1 MEKYILAIDQ
11 GTTSTRA
18 ILFNHKRE
26 IVKVA
31 QKEIKQYYPKPGW
44 VEQDGNEIWI
54 TTLAVI
60 ADVILQSEIEPKQV
74 SAIGISNQRETT
86 LVWDKKTGLPLYH
99 ALVWQSR
106 QSDSICEQWI
116 TNGWDTKVRSKTGLR
131 IDPYFSASKIRWI
144 LDNVE
149 GIQEK
154 VDKNEVMFGTV
165 DSWLVY
171 KLSGN
176 KTHVTDLSNASRT
189 MLCNIH
195 TKKWDKEL
203 LTLFGIE
210 EKVLPTI
217 CPTSFEYTKTA
228 SYLFFNEEVPITCVV
243 GDQQAALFGQGCFS
257 KGTVKN
263 TYGTGGFVLMNTG
276 STPYTSN
283 HGLLSTVAWQIDGKV
298 NYALEGSIF
307 VSGSLIK
314 WLRDGLGIIND
325 ASQTQ
330 NMAYSVENT
339 NGVYVV
345 PAFVGLGAPYWNS
358 NCRGSIVGLTQ
369 GVNRNHIVRAALEAM
384 AYQSKDVI
392 DAMQQDT
399 NMQMQSLKVDG
410 GAVAN
415 DFLLQF
421 QSDLLQIDVERFQFN
436 ELTALGA
443 ASLAGLAVG
452 FWEMQDFTNQ
462 SDRIFKCTQSRESME
477 LLYTSWK
484 KAVNACQQF

>member
-1 MEKYILAIDQ
+1 MEKFILAIDQ

-18 ILFNHKRE
+18 ILFNHQRE
-26 IVKVA
+26 IVA
-31 QKEIKQYYPKPGW
+31 TSQKEIKQYYPQPGW

-60 ADVILQSEIEPKQV
+60 ADVILKSEIQPNQV
-74 SAIGISNQRETT
+74 AAIGISNQRETT
-86 LVWDKKTGLPLYH
+86 LVWDKKTGLPLYR

-106 QSDSICEQWI
+106 QSDTICEEWKQ
-116 TNGWDTKVRSKTGLR
+116 NGWEEIVAQKTGLR

-154 VDKNEVMFGTV
+154 ADNDEVMFGTV

-176 KTHVTDLSNASRT
+176 KTHITDLSNASRT

-195 TKKWDKEL
+195 TKQWDEQL
-203 LTLFGIE
+203 LAMFGIPLH
-210 EKVLPTI
+210 VLPNI
-217 CPTSFEYTKTA
+217 CSTSQEYTKTA
-228 SYLFFNEEVPITCVV
+228 TYLFFNEEIPITCVV
-243 GDQQAALFGQGCFS
+243 GDQQAALFGQGCFFE
-257 KGTVKN
+257 GMVKN

-276 STPYTSN
+276 KKPYMSKN
-283 HGLLSTVAWQIDGKV
+283 GLLATVAWDLSGEV
-298 NYALEGSIF
+298 TYALEGSIF

-314 WLRDGLGIIND
+314 WLRDGLQLITH

-330 NMAYSVENT
+330 AMAQAVDDN
-339 NGVYVV
+339 NGVYIV
-345 PAFVGLGAPYWNS
+345 PAFVGLGAPYWQP
-358 NCRGSIVGLTQ
+358 NCRGTIVGLTQ
-369 GVNRNHIVRAALEAM
+369 GVNANHIVRAALEAM

-392 DAMQQDT
+392 EAMQQDT
-399 NMQMQSLKVDG
+399 NIHIQSLKVDG
-410 GAVAN
+410 GAVSN

-443 ASLAGLAVG
+443 ASLAGLAINY
-452 FWEMQDFTNQ
+452 WTMEDFKNQ
-462 SDRIFKCTQSRESME
+462 SDHIFSKNKEAKEMDQ
-477 LLYTSWK
+477 LYAKWK
-484 KAVNACQQF
+484 QAINACRQF